1 MKLEHIQNELKNY
14 VGDFVRTE
22 AKEATVLWM
31 HEKGLPA
38 AREVSAAYTAAL
50 SAGAFKALNVLFWW
64 YPQLRVILMPHYDN
78 AEKDIRL
85 CMALFFS
92 IIALMLYLNL
102 EIAFGAFEDTS

>member
-1 MKLEHIQNELKNY
+1 MKLEHIQNELKNH

-50 SAGAFKALNVLFWW
+50 KES
-64 YPQLRVILMPHYDN
+64 
-78 AEKDIRL
+78 AEK
-85 CMALFFS
+85 
-92 IIALMLYLNL
+92 
-102 EIAFGAFEDTS
+102 